1 MQDILAS
8 KIVSMTELREPRK
21 VIEEAGGQPVA
32 VMNRNQVV
40 GYFVPVSCVQ
50 RVKTEY
56 VSDTDLDAVLRDQ
69 DALTA
74 DGVAYLNDK

>member
-8 KIVSMTELREPRK
+8 KTVGMTELREPKK
-21 VIEEAGGQPVA
+21 VIEEAGDQPVA

-40 GYFVPVSCVQ
+40 GYFVPVSCVE
-50 RVKTEY
+50 RVKIEY
-56 VSDTDLDAVLRDQ
+56 VSDTDLDVILTDQ

-74 DGVAYLNDK
+74 DGVAYLRDK